1 VVYRFFERVEMIR
14 RLISVRL
21 LVVVMVALVAV
32 FVVACGEGDSEV
44 ATNVAV
50 EPTASVEIASEVE
63 ATKVPATSESA
74 ADELVDTVAVVAT
87 VAPEAT
93 KAAVATVEAVAAFD
107 ESRFAG
113 VEGILDP
120 TNFGWPRSVETSEGV
135 ITLDVPPTR
144 IHSLSLGHSEILAA
158 LVDFD
163 RLTAVY
169 SFFVDEEQ
177 SNIAELS
184 SGALMIGFDPEE
196 VVALEPE
203 VIVASRF
210 TNADTVAL
218 MKGAGIPVART
229 SLENSALGNVP
240 NILLMGYMV
249 GAEVEAIA
257 LADELI
263 ARMQFISDV
272 LASDESPRVL
282 SVSKWTSAFAAGS
295 GSTEGGIIEQAGGIN
310 AAADSGIEGHQQVSI
325 ESIAAINPDVIIVP
339 QPLDGAN
346 VFIEEL
352 TSSPALAEVPA
363 VKNGEIYYVLPRHH
377 TTLSHWNV
385 RGIEG
390 LATLLFP
397 SHFSGVTF
405 EEFSNWR

>member
-1 VVYRFFERVEMIR
+1 MKVFERVEMFQNWLDL
-14 RLISVRL
+14 RLVTL
-21 LVVVMVALVAV
+21 LMVALVVA
-32 FVVACGEGDSEV
+32 FVLACGESEAESSVTIVAAQPTATAKPAPTATVTAV
-44 ATNVAV
+44 AT
-50 EPTASVEIASEVE
+50 EKP
-63 ATKVPATSESA
+63 
-74 ADELVDTVAVVAT
+74 VAT
-87 VAPEAT
+87 VST
-93 KAAVATVEAVAAFD
+93 VATAVPVATAGVETFD
-107 ESRFAG
+107 KSRFAN
-113 VEGILDP
+113 VDGIVDQ
-120 TNFGWPRSVETSEGV
+120 TNFDWPRSIETTEGV
-135 ITLDVPPTR
+135 ITLDAPPTK

-158 LVDFD
+158 LIDFE

-177 SNIAELS
+177 SNIAGLS
-184 SGALMIGFDPEE
+184 ANSKIIGHDPEE
-196 VVALEPE
+196 VVALDPE

-218 MKGAGIPVART
+218 MVGAGIPVART
-229 SLENSALGNVP
+229 NLENSALGNVP

-257 LADELI
+257 LAEEI
-263 ARMQFISDV
+263 EARMKFITDV
-272 LASDESPRVL
+272 LASDEKPRVL

-295 GSTEGGIIEQAGGIN
+295 GTTEGGIIEQAGGIN

-325 ESIAAINPDVIIVP
+325 ESIAAINPDVIVVP

-352 TSSPALAEVPA
+352 VSSPALADIPA
-363 VKNGEIYYVLPRHH
+363 VKNGEIHYVPPRYH

-385 RGIEG
+385 RGIER

-405 EEFSNWR
+405 DDFSNWGD